1 MKIRYSKSVG
11 IIYILTG
18 VLFSC
23 VYLLISL
30 ADGKGSMLLTV
41 GFIGILFGILF
52 LTRTY
57 FVLNEDS
64 LVFHAILG
72 PAKTTYKFQSLK
84 ELEVE
89 KKQMYLNQ
97 DGKRKKLYISA
108 GLADK
113 NDWQAFLQKIKDASS

>member
-11 IIYILTG
+11 IIYILSG

-23 VYLLISL
+23 VYLLVSVSG
-30 ADGKGSMLLTV
+30 GKGSTPLVV
-41 GFIGILFGILF
+41 GFIGIMFGILF

-57 FVLNEDS
+57 FVVNEDG
-64 LVFHAILG
+64 LVLNAILG
-72 PAKTTYKFQSLK
+72 SAKTTYKFQSLK

-89 KKQMYLNQ
+89 NKQIYLNQ
-97 DGKRKKLYISA
+97 DGKRKKLSISA

>member
-41 GFIGILFGILF
+41 GFIGIMFGILF

-57 FVLNEDS
+57 FVLNEDG
-64 LVFHAILG
+64 LVLSAILG
-72 PAKTTYKFQSLK
+72 SAKTTYKFQSLK
-84 ELEVE
+84 ELEVDN
-89 KKQMYLNQ
+89 KQVYLNQ
-97 DGKRKKLYISA
+97 DGKRRKLSISA

-113 NDWQAFLQKIKDASS
+113 NDWQAFLQKIKDASL

>member
-11 IIYILTG
+11 IIYILSG

-30 ADGKGSMLLTV
+30 VNGKGSVLLTV
-41 GFIGILFGILF
+41 GFIGIMFGILF

-57 FVLNEDS
+57 FVVNEDS

-72 PAKTTYKFQSLK
+72 PAKTTYQFQSIK

-89 KKQMYLNQ
+89 KKLVYLNQ
-97 DGKRKKLYISA
+97 DGKRRRLSISA

>member
-11 IIYILTG
+11 IIYILSG
-18 VLFSC
+18 FLFSC

-30 ADGKGSMLLTV
+30 AEGNGSMLLTV

-57 FVLNEDS
+57 FVLNEDG
-64 LVFHAILG
+64 LVLNAILG

-89 KKQMYLNQ
+89 NKQVYLNQ
-97 DGKRKKLYISA
+97 DGKRRKLSMA
-108 GLADK
+108 AWLADK
-113 NDWQAFLQKIKDASS
+113 NDWQAFVQKIKDASS

>member
-18 VLFSC
+18 VLFGC

-30 ADGKGSMLLTV
+30 AEGNGSMLLTV
-41 GFIGILFGILF
+41 GFIGIMFGILF

-64 LVFHAILG
+64 LVLSAILG
-72 PAKTTYKFQSLK
+72 PAKTTYKFSSLK

-89 KKQMYLNQ
+89 NKQIYLNQ
-97 DGKRKKLYISA
+97 DGKRKKLSISA

-113 NDWQAFLQKIKDASS
+113 NDWQAFLQKIKNASS

>member
-1 MKIRYSKSVG
+1 
-11 IIYILTG
+11 
-18 VLFSC
+18 

-30 ADGKGSMLLTV
+30 AEGNGSMLLTV

-57 FVLNEDS
+57 FVLNEDG
-64 LVFHAILG
+64 LVLNAILG

-89 KKQMYLNQ
+89 NKQVYLNQ
-97 DGKRKKLYISA
+97 DGKRRKLNMA
-108 GLADK
+108 AWLADK
-113 NDWQAFLQKIKDASS
+113 NDWQAFVQKIKDASS

>member
-11 IIYILTG
+11 IIYILAG

-30 ADGKGSMLLTV
+30 MEGNGSMLLTV
-41 GFIGILFGILF
+41 GFIGIMFGILF

-64 LVFHAILG
+64 LVLNAILG

-89 KKQMYLNQ
+89 NKQIYLNQ
-97 DGKRKKLYISA
+97 DGKRKKLSISA

>member
-11 IIYILTG
+11 IIYILAG

-30 ADGKGSMLLTV
+30 TEGNGSMLLTV
-41 GFIGILFGILF
+41 GFIGIMFGILF

-57 FVLNEDS
+57 FVLNEDG
-64 LVFHAILG
+64 LVLNAILG

-89 KKQMYLNQ
+89 NKQVYLNQ
-97 DGKRKKLYISA
+97 DGKRRKLSISA